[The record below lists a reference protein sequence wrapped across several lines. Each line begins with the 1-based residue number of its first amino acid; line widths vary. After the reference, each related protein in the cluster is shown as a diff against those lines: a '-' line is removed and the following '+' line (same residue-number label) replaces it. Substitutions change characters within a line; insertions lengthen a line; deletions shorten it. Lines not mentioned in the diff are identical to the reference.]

1 MNEANA
7 AGANVTG
14 RRNEFGSIE
23 LTVVTKS
30 PSHSPTPVTPLMSAS
45 RLEFCDL
52 LSAERPGEAP

>member
-30 PSHSPTPVTPLMSAS
+30 PSHSPKGYSSNVGIATGIL
-45 RLEFCDL
+45 
-52 LSAERPGEAP
+52 